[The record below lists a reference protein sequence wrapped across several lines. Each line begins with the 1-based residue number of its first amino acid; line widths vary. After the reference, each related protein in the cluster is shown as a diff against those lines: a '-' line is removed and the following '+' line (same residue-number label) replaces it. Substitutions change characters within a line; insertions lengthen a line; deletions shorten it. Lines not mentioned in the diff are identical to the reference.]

1 MRDLRGVM
9 KIFPLFEVKNFEAGD
24 AVSIVSEQENK
35 ILRKNV
41 LVYNVDR
48 NGIQVCDVIG
58 NIRSYSYDDYE
69 KTWAMSNISNSKNS
83 LLQDYLY
90 EEAIYRVDETLE
102 LLPRNNPDLV
112 EQVAAGFYES
122 SESILDGDKLDDI
135 CRAYA

>member
-9 KIFPLFEVKNFEAGD
+9 KIFPLFEVKNFKAGD
-24 AVSIVSEQENK
+24 AVSIVLEQDNK

-41 LVYNVDR
+41 LIYNVDR
-48 NGIQVCDVIG
+48 NFIQVSDSVG
-58 NIRSYSYDDYE
+58 NIRSYSYADYE
-69 KTWAMSNISNSKNS
+69 KTWAMSNVSNSRNC

-102 LLPRNNPDLV
+102 LLPHNNPDLV

-122 SESILDGDKLDDI
+122 SESILDGDKMDDI
-135 CRAYA
+135 CRACA